1 MKVNIQKQ
9 IGEFQLDVRF
19 QSDASKIGIL
29 GASGCGKSMT
39 LKSIAGIEKVDSGQ
53 IFLSNQ
59 VLFDSDKKIDMTPQ
73 ERKVGYMFQNYALFP
88 KMTVEQ
94 NIGISLKINKKE
106 KREKIRK
113 IMEQFKIQ
121 DLGKRFPGE
130 LSGGQQQ
137 RVALARIMIYKPN
150 LILLDEPFS
159 ALDYYLKD
167 QLQFELLELLSD
179 YDGQII
185 MVSHDRDELYRFS
198 DELFVMKEG
207 KIIKNGTTKQIF
219 KDPSQIDVAKL
230 TGCKNFTS
238 IERRD
243 NGFFYASDW
252 DAILHVNEKTHTD
265 VKYAGYRAHFFKPV
279 WNDLPDDSAENIIQ
293 VSLERIDEMS
303 FEKKYYFHPIKH
315 GRVSKAT
322 ICWFVQNE
330 MEERIHTNGIPKYL
344 QLDPNKIM
352 LLKE

>member
-1 MKVNIQKQ
+1 MKVNIHKQ
-9 IGEFQLDVRF
+9 IGDFSLDVNL
-19 QSDASKIGIL
+19 QSNASKIGIL

-53 IFLSNQ
+53 ILLENQ

-88 KMTVEQ
+88 RMTVEQ

-106 KREKIRK
+106 KIQR

-121 DLGKRFPGE
+121 DLGKRYPGE

-179 YDGQII
+179 YEGQVI

-198 DELFVMKEG
+198 EELFVMKEG
-207 KIIKNGTTKQIF
+207 RIIRSGTTKQIF
-219 KDPSQIDVAKL
+219 RNPSQVDVAKL
-230 TGCKNFTS
+230 TGCKNITS
-238 IERRD
+238 IEQRG
-243 NGFFYASDW
+243 NGIYYAADW
-252 DAILHVNEKTHTD
+252 GTILHVNDIKERN
-265 VKYAGYRAHFFKPV
+265 VKYAGYRAHFFTPV
-279 WNDLPDDSAENIIQ
+279 WDEFAGELPENTIQ
-293 VSLERIDEMS
+293 VSLERIDEMP
-303 FEKKYYFHPIKH
+303 FEKKYYFHPVIQEQ
-315 GRVSKAT
+315 VSKAT

-330 MEERIHTNGIPKYL
+330 MEERIQRNGIPKYL
-344 QLDPNKIM
+344 RLDTSKIM
-352 LLKE
+352 LLEE

>member
-39 LKSIAGIEKVDSGQ
+39 LKSIAEIEKVDSGQ

-137 RVALARIMIYKPN
+137 RVTLARIMIYKPN

-185 MVSHDRDELYRFS
+185 MVSHDRDELYRFR

-207 KIIKNGTTKQIF
+207 KIIKN
-219 KDPSQIDVAKL
+219 
-230 TGCKNFTS
+230 
-238 IERRD
+238 
-243 NGFFYASDW
+243 
-252 DAILHVNEKTHTD
+252 
-265 VKYAGYRAHFFKPV
+265 
-279 WNDLPDDSAENIIQ
+279 
-293 VSLERIDEMS
+293 
-303 FEKKYYFHPIKH
+303 
-315 GRVSKAT
+315 
-322 ICWFVQNE
+322 
-330 MEERIHTNGIPKYL
+330 
-344 QLDPNKIM
+344 
-352 LLKE
+352 